1 MWHLFY
7 KFLTGEKYVMRNSGL
22 TNLLV
27 VSLLAALFAVVSF
40 GQVDVSRRTTA
51 ITYPLDDTV
60 LVQFRGTT
68 RFPRMKGN
76 AKVKRTT
83 RSGTRVELEVDN
95 MPRPFE
101 LGAGYATYIVW
112 AISPE
117 GQIDNLGE
125 IKRSGLFF
133 IDSKITV
140 TTPLQTFALI
150 ITAEPHFMVT
160 RPSQQIMLENL
171 YPTSP
176 TGKRIGTVPAIQY
189 FGNTS
194 DFFRDPRTPE
204 IAETDYSKTPS
215 SILQAKQAVAL
226 AKFAGADRDAKTEL
240 TEAEMLLQNATNAWQ
255 AGRDS
260 DTIDIAARRSIS
272 ASVRAENLAIERKE
286 AREKRNEQ
294 IRTDA
299 EIRNAESKYADAQDQ
314 INELKNELARETRNR
329 ELAERDAMNYT
340 TQNRELR
347 DENAKLREELIRTKV
362 DLENAN
368 ARIKA
373 TEAEKQQIETEKDK
387 ELKLVRLKAAEPAFM
402 AALKAFG
409 TVAKNDRGIVL
420 TLPEN
425 LWTGTRSSTFVPQA
439 DGKLTLLA
447 ETLVNNPDYRMTIES
462 HTDNSGDPEVIQ
474 AITDRR
480 AYAVAD
486 KLAAH
491 GVAEG
496 RIVAKGYGA
505 TTPVAPNTTVAN
517 RAKNRR
523 LQLVL
528 EFPRP

>member
-1 MWHLFY
+1 MKNL
-7 KFLTGEKYVMRNSGL
+7 GL
-22 TNLLV
+22 SKLLLMTVILELSCV
-27 VSLLAALFAVVSF
+27 VTFA
-40 GQVDVSRRTTA
+40 QVDVARKTTA

-76 AKVKRTT
+76 AKVKRTS

-101 LGAGYATYIVW
+101 LGAGYATYVVW

-117 GQIDNLGE
+117 GQVDNLGE

-140 TTPLQTFALI
+140 TTPLQTFAI
-150 ITAEPHFMVT
+150 IISAEPHFMVR

-176 TGKRIGTVPAIQY
+176 DGKRIGTVPAIQY
-189 FGNTS
+189 FGNSS

-204 IAETDYSKTPS
+204 IAETDYAKTPA

-226 AKFAGADRDAKTEL
+226 ARFAGAERDAKTEL
-240 TEAEMLLQNATNAWQ
+240 TEAEMLLQNANSAWQ

-272 ASVRAENLAIERKE
+272 ASVKAENLAVERKA

-294 IRTDA
+294 IRTDS

-314 INELKNELARETRNR
+314 INDLKNELARETRNR
-329 ELAERDAMNYT
+329 ELAERDVANFS

-347 DENAKLREELIRTKV
+347 DENANLREELVRTRV

-368 ARIKA
+368 AKIKA
-373 TEAEKQQIETEKDK
+373 AEAEKEQIQTEKDK
-387 ELKLVRLKAAEPAFM
+387 ELRAAKVKAAEPALI
-402 AALKAFG
+402 AALRAFG

-420 TLPEN
+420 TLPET
-425 LWTGTRSSTFVPQA
+425 LWTSTRSSTFVPQA
-439 DGKLTLLA
+439 DGKLTQLA
-447 ETLVNNPDYRMTIES
+447 GRLVSNPDYRLTIES
-462 HTDNSGDPEVIQ
+462 HTDNGGEPDVIQ
-474 AITDRR
+474 AITDGR

-486 KLAAH
+486 KLASQ
-491 GVAEG
+491 GVEDG
-496 RIVAKGYGA
+496 RIVAKGFGA
-505 TTPVAPNTTVAN
+505 TTPVVPNTTAAN

-523 LQLVL
+523 LQVILSVYM
-528 EFPRP
+528 P

>member
-1 MWHLFY
+1 MKNVSLS
-7 KFLTGEKYVMRNSGL
+7 KM
-22 TNLLV
+22 LV
-27 VSLLAALFAVVSF
+27 VAALFAICGIAGF
-40 GQVDVSRRTTA
+40 AQVDVARKTTA

-68 RFPRMKGN
+68 RFPRMKGS
-76 AKVKRTT
+76 ARVKRTS

-101 LGAGYATYIVW
+101 LGAGYATYVVW

-140 TTPLQTFALI
+140 TTPLQTFAII

-176 TGKRIGTVPAIQY
+176 DGKRIGTVPAIQY

-226 AKFAGADRDAKTEL
+226 AKYAGAERDAKVEV

-272 ASVRAENLAIERKE
+272 AAVKAENLAITRKE

-299 EIRNAESKYADAQDQ
+299 EIRSAESKYADAQDQ

-329 ELAERDAMNYT
+329 ELAERDAMNYS

-347 DENAKLREELIRTKV
+347 DENTKLREDLIRTKV

-368 ARIKA
+368 AKIKA
-373 TEAEKQQIETEKDK
+373 AETEKVQVQAEQDK
-387 ELKLVRLKAAEPAFM
+387 ELKAARVKAAEPALI

-420 TLPEN
+420 MLPEN
-425 LWTGTRSSTFVPQA
+425 LWTSTRSSTFVPQA

-462 HTDNSGDPEVIQ
+462 HTDNSGEPDVIQ

-486 KLAAH
+486 KLVSQ

-496 RIVAKGYGA
+496 RIVARGFGA
-505 TTPVAPNTTVAN
+505 QTPVAPNTTAAN

-523 LQLVL
+523 LHVIL

>member
-1 MWHLFY
+1 MN
-7 KFLTGEKYVMRNSGL
+7 G
-22 TNLLV
+22 
-27 VSLLAALFAVVSF
+27 LLAKFFITAPMMFAFVFIAL
-40 GQVDVSRRTTA
+40 GQVDVARKTTA

-68 RFPRMKGN
+68 RFPRMKGE
-76 AKVKRTT
+76 AKVKRTS
-83 RSGTRVELEVDN
+83 RSGTRVELQVDN

-101 LGAGYATYIVW
+101 LGAGYATYVVW

-117 GQIDNLGE
+117 GQVDNLGE

-140 TTPLQTFALI
+140 TTPLQTFAI
-150 ITAEPHFMVT
+150 IVTAEPHFMVT

-189 FGNTS
+189 FGNSS

-226 AKFAGADRDAKTEL
+226 ARFAGADRDAKTEL

-272 ASVRAENLAIERKE
+272 ASVKAENLAIQRKE

-294 IRTDA
+294 IRADA
-299 EIRNAESKYADAQDQ
+299 EIRNAESRYAEAQDQ

-329 ELAERDAMNYT
+329 ELAERDVMNYS
-340 TQNRELR
+340 TQVRELR
-347 DENAKLREELIRTKV
+347 DENAKLRDELTRTKI
-362 DLENAN
+362 DLDNAN
-368 ARIKA
+368 AKIKA
-373 TEAEKQQIETEKDK
+373 TEAEKLQIETEKDK
-387 ELKLVRLKAAEPAFM
+387 ELNIARVKAAEPAFM

-409 TVAKNDRGIVL
+409 AVVKSDRGIVL
-420 TLPEN
+420 TLPET
-425 LWTGTRSSTFVPQA
+425 LWTSTRSSTFVPTA

-462 HTDNSGDPEVIQ
+462 HTDNSGDPELIQ

-486 KLAAH
+486 KLASH

-505 TTPVAPNTTVAN
+505 TTPVAPNTTPAN

-523 LQLVL
+523 LHVILQ
-528 EFPRP
+528 FPMP

>member
-1 MWHLFY
+1 M
-7 KFLTGEKYVMRNSGL
+7 K
-22 TNLLV
+22 NLSLLKMLV
-27 VSLLAALFAVVSF
+27 VAALFALCCVAGVA
-40 GQVDVSRRTTA
+40 QVDVARKTTA

-76 AKVKRTT
+76 AKVKRTS

-101 LGAGYATYIVW
+101 LGAGYATYVVW

-133 IDSKITV
+133 INSKITV
-140 TTPLQTFALI
+140 TTPLQTFAII

-176 TGKRIGTVPAIQY
+176 DGKRIGTVPAIQY
-189 FGNTS
+189 FGNSS

-204 IAETDYSKTPS
+204 IAETDYAKTPA

-226 AKFAGADRDAKTEL
+226 AKFAGAERDAKTEL
-240 TEAEMLLQNATNAWQ
+240 TEAEMLLQNANNALQ

-272 ASVRAENLAIERKE
+272 ASVKAESLAIQRKE

-299 EIRNAESKYADAQDQ
+299 EIRNAESKYTEAQDQ
-314 INELKNELARETRNR
+314 INELKTELARETRNR
-329 ELAERDAMNYT
+329 ELAERDAMNYS
-340 TQNRELR
+340 TQVKELR
-347 DENAKLREELIRTKV
+347 DENAKLREDLIRTKV

-368 ARIKA
+368 AKIKA
-373 TEAEKQQIETEKDK
+373 AENERRVIETEKDK
-387 ELKLVRLKAAEPAFM
+387 ELKAARVKAAEPALI

-409 TVAKNDRGIVL
+409 TVVKNDRGIVL
-420 TLPEN
+420 TLPET
-425 LWTGTRSSTFVPQA
+425 LWTSTRSSTFVPTA

-462 HTDNSGDPEVIQ
+462 HTDNSGEPDVIQ

-486 KLAAH
+486 KLASH
-491 GVAEG
+491 GVEDG
-496 RIVAKGYGA
+496 RIVAKGFGA
-505 TTPVAPNTTVAN
+505 TTPVTPNTTAAN

-523 LQLVL
+523 LQVILNVYL
-528 EFPRP
+528 P

>member
-1 MWHLFY
+1 M
-7 KFLTGEKYVMRNSGL
+7 KNSGF

-27 VSLLAALFAVVSF
+27 VSLLTTFLCVVAL
-40 GQVDVSRRTTA
+40 GQADVARKTTA

-68 RFPRMKGN
+68 RFPRMKGE
-76 AKVKRTT
+76 AKVKRTS
-83 RSGTRVELEVDN
+83 RNGTRIELQVDN

-101 LGAGYATYIVW
+101 LGAGYATYVVW

-140 TTPLQTFALI
+140 TTPLQTFAII

-176 TGKRIGTVPAIQY
+176 EGKRIGTVPAVQY
-189 FGNTS
+189 FGNSS
-194 DFFRDPRTPE
+194 DFFRDPATPE
-204 IAETDYSKTPS
+204 IAETDYAKTPPT
-215 SILQAKQAVAL
+215 ILQAKQAVAL
-226 AKFAGADRDAKTEL
+226 ARYAGAERDAKTEL

-260 DTIDIAARRSIS
+260 DTVDIAARRSIS
-272 ASVRAENLAIERKE
+272 ASVKAENLAIQRKE

-299 EIRNAESKYADAQDQ
+299 EIRNAESKYGEAQEQ
-314 INELKNELARETRNR
+314 IAELKNELARETRNR
-329 ELAERDAMNYT
+329 ELAERDAMNYS
-340 TQNRELR
+340 TQVKELR
-347 DENAKLREELIRTKV
+347 GENAKLREELIRTKV

-368 ARIKA
+368 AKIVAAENEKKA
-373 TEAEKQQIETEKDK
+373 LETEKDK
-387 ELKLVRLKAAEPAFM
+387 ELTAVRLKAAEPAFI

-409 TVAKNDRGIVL
+409 TVVKNDRGIVL
-420 TLPEN
+420 TLPET
-425 LWTGTRSSTFVPQA
+425 LWTSTRSSTFVPTA

-447 ETLVNNPDYRMTIES
+447 EALVNNPAYRMTIES
-462 HTDNSGDPEVIQ
+462 HTDNSGDPELIQ

-480 AYAVAD
+480 AYAIAD
-486 KLAAH
+486 KLASH
-491 GVAEG
+491 GVDEG

-505 TTPVAPNTTVAN
+505 TTPVAPNTSAAN

-523 LQLVL
+523 LQVIL
-528 EFPRP
+528 ELPTQ

>member
-1 MWHLFY
+1 MKNVSLS
-7 KFLTGEKYVMRNSGL
+7 KL
-22 TNLLV
+22 LLV
-27 VSLLAALFAVVSF
+27 AVIFALSCVVTFA
-40 GQVDVSRRTTA
+40 QVDVARRTTA

-68 RFPRMKGN
+68 RFPRMKGE
-76 AKVKRTT
+76 AKVKRTS
-83 RSGTRVELEVDN
+83 RSGTRIELQVDN

-101 LGAGYATYIVW
+101 LGAGYATYVVW

-140 TTPLQTFALI
+140 TTPLQTFAII

-171 YPTSP
+171 YPVSP
-176 TGKRIGTVPAIQY
+176 EGKRIGTVPAIQY

-226 AKFAGADRDAKTEL
+226 AKFAGAERDAKTEL

-272 ASVRAENLAIERKE
+272 ASVKAENLAIERKA

-299 EIRNAESKYADAQDQ
+299 EIRNAESKYLDAQEQ

-329 ELAERDAMNYT
+329 ELAERDAMNYS

-347 DENAKLREELIRTKV
+347 DENAKLREDLIRTKV

-368 ARIKA
+368 NKIKA
-373 TEAEKQQIETEKDK
+373 AEDEKRNLQAAQDK
-387 ELKLVRLKAAEPAFM
+387 ELKAARVKANEPAFI

-409 TVAKNDRGIVL
+409 TVVKNERGIVL
-420 TLPEN
+420 TLPET
-425 LWTGTRSSTFVPQA
+425 LWTSTRSSTFVPQA

-462 HTDNSGDPEVIQ
+462 HTDNSGEPDLIQ

-480 AYAVAD
+480 AYAIAD
-486 KLAAH
+486 KLASH
-491 GVAEG
+491 GVEEG

-505 TTPVAPNTTVAN
+505 TTPVAPNTTPAN

-523 LQLVL
+523 LQVIL